1 MPAFKFKDYGT
12 FTGPQSI
19 NNPYKYEEISL
30 EVEPA
35 VGGKPPKWSTD
46 LAIDTSFSLTDLAVV
61 LFHIEGD
68 YVGFYSPG
76 SSTQIINLAHST
88 GEIPLFNIM
97 SKNTIHSGKII
108 VNDSIICNGA
118 VLCNTTIA
126 GPTITAMVADT
137 QVAKT
142 LPAKPFDI
150 PHPSKPET
158 HRLRYISLEGPEIAV
173 YFRGKLENTNVIELP
188 EYWKDL
194 IHPESISVNL
204 TPYGDYQELYVE
216 KIVLGQQIIVKN
228 RESEL
233 TNCYFTV
240 YAERKDM
247 EKLIVEY
254 EGTSAKDYPGQDWL
268 NLRGN

>member
-19 NNPYKYEEISL
+19 ANTYKYEEISL

-46 LAIDTSFSLTDLAVV
+46 LAIDTSFGLTDLGMV
-61 LFHIEGD
+61 LFHTEGD

-76 SSTQIINLAHST
+76 SSTQIINLAHSA
-88 GEIPLFNIM
+88 GEIPLFNIKC
-97 SKNTIHSGKII
+97 KNTIVSGQVI
-108 VNDSIICNGA
+108 VDDKIICNGPVIA
-118 VLCNTTIA
+118 NGVITGTTIA
-126 GPTITAMVADT
+126 RLDAQHQIAI
-137 QVAKT
+137 T

-150 PHPSKPET
+150 PHPSKEG

-173 YFRGKLENTNVIELP
+173 YFRGKLDGEHIIHLP
-188 EYWKDL
+188 DYWKDL

-204 TPYGDYQELYVE
+204 TSYGTYQELYVE
-216 KIVLGQQIIVKN
+216 KIILGQQIIVRN

>member
-1 MPAFKFKDYGT
+1 MPEPFLFKDYGT
-12 FTGPQSI
+12 FTGPQSLSGSY
-19 NNPYKYEEISL
+19 NYEATSL
-30 EVEPA
+30 EIDPA
-35 VGGKPPKWSTD
+35 VGGSPPKWTTSLPT
-46 LAIDTSFSLTDLAVV
+46 DTSFSLTDLAMV
-61 LFHIEGD
+61 LFHAPGD

-76 SSTQIINLAHST
+76 TSTQVVTLAHST
-88 GEIPLFNIM
+88 GEIPLFNIKC
-97 SKNTIHSGKII
+97 KNTIVSGQVI
-108 VNDSIICNGA
+108 VNDKIICNGPVIA
-118 VLCNTTIA
+118 NGVITGTTIA
-126 GPTITAMVADT
+126 RLDAQHQIAI
-137 QVAKT
+137 T

-150 PHPSKPET
+150 PHPSKEG

-173 YFRGKLENTNVIELP
+173 YFRGKLENNNVIELP

-194 IHPESISVNL
+194 IHSESISVNL
-204 TPYGDYQELYVE
+204 TPYGTYQELYVE
-216 KIVLGQQIIVKN
+216 KIILGQQIIVRN

-254 EGTSAKDYPGQDWL
+254 EGASAKDYPGQDWL

>member
-46 LAIDTSFSLTDLAVV
+46 LAIDTSFSLTDLGMV

-76 SSTQIINLAHST
+76 SSTQVINLAHST
-88 GEIPLFNIM
+88 GEIPLFNIQ

-150 PHPSKPET
+150 PHPSKLET

-204 TPYGDYQELYVE
+204 TPYGTYQELYVE
-216 KIVLGQQIIVKN
+216 KIILGQQIIVRN

>member
-1 MPAFKFKDYGT
+1 MPAFIFKDYGT

-19 NNPYKYEEISL
+19 NNPYNYEEISL

-35 VGGKPPKWSTD
+35 VGGEPPQWSND
-46 LAIDTSFSLTDLAVV
+46 LAIDTSFSLTDLGMV
-61 LFHIEGD
+61 LFHTEGD

-76 SSTQIINLAHST
+76 SSTQVINLAHST

-118 VLCNTTIA
+118 VVVNGVITGTTITRLDA
-126 GPTITAMVADT
+126 GIVSAMS
-137 QVAKT
+137 

-150 PHPSKPET
+150 PHPSKEG
-158 HRLRYISLEGPEIAV
+158 HRLRHVSLEGPEIGV
-173 YFRGKLENTNVIELP
+173 FFRGKLENTNVIELP

-204 TPYGDYQELYVE
+204 TPYGTYQELYVE
-216 KIVLGQQIIVKN
+216 KIVWGQQIIVKN
-228 RESEL
+228 RESGPI
-233 TNCYFTV
+233 NCYFTV

-254 EGTSAKDYPGQDWL
+254 EGTSVKDYPGQDWL